1 MDLTPKVQ
9 FQNIA
14 ELTCHC
20 HVKQW
25 AATCSNR
32 WQKFIDRPGLRLM
45 VMAVCPRP
53 PRQVMQHDSYDR
65 KTLHDAFGEVLP
77 CAFATPL
84 LVSLHPPFW
93 FKNRSAFCCVV
104 QCISISFRGR
114 QFRCQSPTWS
124 VCWAVRRT
132 RENSLEGRKFGW
144 QCAAAAFVLGLLMMT
159 VFA

>member
-20 HVKQW
+20 HVKPW

-65 KTLHDAFGEVLP
+65 RICMTHLEKFRLALLLLPCLFHCTLHFGSRTEVPFAVSCKLSTLYSHVSPSGAGSSGARVRLGVYVGRFAARERIPLRAVNSDGSVLP
-77 CAFATPL
+77 LP
-84 LVSLHPPFW
+84 S
-93 FKNRSAFCCVV
+93 
-104 QCISISFRGR
+104 
-114 QFRCQSPTWS
+114 
-124 VCWAVRRT
+124 CWDY
-132 RENSLEGRKFGW
+132 S
-144 QCAAAAFVLGLLMMT
+144 
-159 VFA
+159 